1 MPQIVFQH
9 SKILG
14 LGGRRG
20 VLCAQII
27 HHLSA
32 SCNQIFEVSP
42 SYLMPPNLHFQLSVC
57 LSTLAPLLPV
67 RRRLHFKSS
76 VHIWDSPSAVCR
88 DLTPSSNLTPWP
100 SLHIS
105 NPQWNCRRAP
115 TQTRRLQAEH
125 GKTCAT
131 RHRRR
136 ARSDRV
142 WRRPKTFS
150 DGCAKCKITA

>member
-1 MPQIVFQH
+1 MSCV
-9 SKILG
+9 
-14 LGGRRG
+14 
-20 VLCAQII
+20 QII

-42 SYLMPPNLHFQLSVC
+42 SYLMPPNLQFQLFSFCVC

-67 RRRLHFKSS
+67 QRRLCFKSS

-100 SLHIS
+100 SLHIC

-115 TQTRRLQAEH
+115 TQTCRLQVER
-125 GKTCAT
+125 GETCAT